1 MSGVIEL
8 KFEAP
13 KGSRIHKGFLGITTF
28 GKDIWWS
35 CKRRA
40 WVSCGSGTSSTA
52 PCNSLK
58 AFRRH
63 LRKHAEELRGA
74 EVVLVSRWM
83 GCDIIA
89 DLREPPHD

>member
-1 MSGVIEL
+1 MSAPVEL

-13 KGSRIHKGFLGITTF
+13 KGSRFHKRFLGVTTF

-35 CKRRA
+35 DERRT
-40 WVSCGSGTSSTA
+40 WGPCGPGTSSTA

-63 LRKHAEELRGA
+63 LRKHADELKGA
-74 EVVLVSRWM
+74 EVVLISRYM
-83 GCDIIA
+83 DCDIIA